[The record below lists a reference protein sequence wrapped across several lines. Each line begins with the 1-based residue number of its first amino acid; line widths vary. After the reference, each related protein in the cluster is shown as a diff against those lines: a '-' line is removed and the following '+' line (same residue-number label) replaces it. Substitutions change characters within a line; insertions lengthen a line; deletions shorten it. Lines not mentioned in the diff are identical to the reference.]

1 MTTIIAPRQA
11 GVAPARR
18 SASEWRAL
26 LRTYSRSNET
36 RKQFCTRH
44 GVALSTFDRW
54 RQRLRQDA
62 PTRAA
67 ARSSVPATT
76 SALFVELA
84 PDKQPVSAEFPAW
97 DMELELGHGVFLRLR
112 RGAC

>member
-26 LRTYSRSNET
+26 MGLYATSAET
-36 RKQFCTRH
+36 RKQFCARH
-44 GVALSTFDRW
+44 GVALSTFAWW
-54 RQRLRQDA
+54 RRRLRQKA
-62 PTRAA
+62 PTRVA
-67 ARSSVPATT
+67 ARSSTPAN
-76 SALFVELA
+76 ALFVELA
-84 PDKQPVSAEFPAW
+84 SDKQPVSAEFPAW
-97 DMELELGHGVFLRLR
+97 DMKLELGAGMFLRLR